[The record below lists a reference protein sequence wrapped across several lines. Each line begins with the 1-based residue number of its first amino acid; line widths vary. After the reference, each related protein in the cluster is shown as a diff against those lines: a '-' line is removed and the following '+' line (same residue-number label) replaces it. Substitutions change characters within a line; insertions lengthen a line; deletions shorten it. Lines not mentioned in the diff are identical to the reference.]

1 MFIYEPQWKF
11 LFLGRLI
18 SVKVDSIFLSKR
30 ILRSL
35 GLIYEYFS
43 LIKKSVPP
51 WVLFVSSKQKA
62 KPGKDAI
69 NWSVQSDFVSLK
81 RIIGKCNFIKL
92 NKLERP
98 SMYLFKDAMFTWR
111 IPKCFFFV
119 LRAFISLIIKYF
131 DFELIRM

>member
-35 GLIYEYFS
+35 GLIYEHFS
-43 LIKKSVPP
+43 IIKKSVPP

-62 KPGKDAI
+62 KPGKDVI
-69 NWSVQSDFVSLK
+69 NWSVQSDFV
-81 RIIGKCNFIKL
+81 
-92 NKLERP
+92 
-98 SMYLFKDAMFTWR
+98 FTEAYNW
-111 IPKCFFFV
+111 K
-119 LRAFISLIIKYF
+119 
-131 DFELIRM
+131 M